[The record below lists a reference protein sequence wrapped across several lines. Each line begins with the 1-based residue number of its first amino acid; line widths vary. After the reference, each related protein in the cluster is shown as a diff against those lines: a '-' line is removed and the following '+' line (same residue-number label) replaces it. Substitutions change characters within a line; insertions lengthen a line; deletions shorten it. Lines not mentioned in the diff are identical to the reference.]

1 VPVLPTPAGMRSN
14 SASARRGL
22 TGPMS
27 ARRRPVSR
35 QRTPQEMS
43 KPTPPADTTPPASAS
58 NAATPPIGK
67 P

>member
-1 VPVLPTPAGMRSN
+1 
-14 SASARRGL
+14 
-22 TGPMS
+22 MS
-27 ARRRPVSR
+27 ARAFCTGITSARASPVWR

-43 KPTPPADTTPPASAS
+43 KPTPPAETTPPSAGS